1 MNSGKSKW
9 PENVTVDGDPL
20 NNSNRRYMLKI
31 FPKNSAQIKKE
42 ILVIML
48 NPSTADENKPDQ
60 TCEYLIKLCDYNG
73 YNSLT
78 ICNLFPLR
86 GNIKKLNEEIGNAND
101 LSNDQK
107 LYGCIAQ
114 FDEILCAWG
123 QADKIKIKDRKAYN
137 KRIREVYIKLTN
149 KKLREFGHSTFKGYK
164 YPHHPRYTYIK
175 SKESVIVEH
184 KPDSKFYLG
193 NV

>member
-1 MNSGKSKW
+1 MNNGKGKW
-9 PENVTVDGDPL
+9 DVGNTQLEVECCPPNDST
-20 NNSNRRYMLKI
+20 RYMLKI
-31 FPKNSAQIKKE
+31 YPKDKIQTKKK
-42 ILVIML
+42 IFVIML
-48 NPSTADENKPDQ
+48 NPSKADENEPDQ

-78 ICNLFPLR
+78 ICNLFSLR
-86 GNIKKLNEEIGNAND
+86 GNIKKLNEEIHNAND

-107 LYGCIAQ
+107 LDECIAQ
-114 FDEILCAWG
+114 FDGILCAWG
-123 QADKIKIKDRKAYN
+123 QADKIKDRKAYN

-175 SKESVIVEH
+175 LKESVIGEH